1 MRRGQ
6 ESIVNTGAWSL
17 SPLLYMAIG
26 ELMTP
31 DEILVWRR
39 AQLGIEVKILSI
51 HDKDLRR
58 MLK

>member
-1 MRRGQ
+1 
-6 ESIVNTGAWSL
+6 
-17 SPLLYMAIG
+17 MAIG

-31 DEILVWRR
+31 EEILVWRR